1 MKKNIK
7 TIVAIG
13 IVVAAVAVI
22 LVVLL
27 KTAGGNVDVV
37 GKESITSFE
46 NVLNTIPDNVKA
58 DEMNAGWSLEA
69 PDGSVR
75 FIWSEDYGKAPLHDV
90 MLEFD
95 AKPFVNAG
103 LDTSKLP
110 ENYAVYDDMLI
121 GRKICR

>member
-7 TIVAIG
+7 AIVAIG
-13 IVVAAVAVI
+13 IAVAAVAVI

-58 DEMNAGWSLEA
+58 DE
-69 PDGSVR
+69 DGAMSR
-75 FIWSEDYGKAPLHDV
+75 KS
-90 MLEFD
+90 
-95 AKPFVNAG
+95 
-103 LDTSKLP
+103 TS
-110 ENYAVYDDMLI
+110 
-121 GRKICR
+121 